1 MIHTTD
7 SKMERLAY
15 SGDTNK
21 QPILKKKLAQTWGYT
36 TLTPTF
42 WRQREVG
49 RCLVYIASCR
59 KARSTERPWLKTKQQ
74 KKKFYIT

>member
-42 WRQREVG
+42 WRQREMG
-49 RCLVYIASCR
+49 RCLVYIASCKKPGVQRDRDSKQNNKR
-59 KARSTERPWLKTKQQ
+59 KNST
-74 KKKFYIT
+74 